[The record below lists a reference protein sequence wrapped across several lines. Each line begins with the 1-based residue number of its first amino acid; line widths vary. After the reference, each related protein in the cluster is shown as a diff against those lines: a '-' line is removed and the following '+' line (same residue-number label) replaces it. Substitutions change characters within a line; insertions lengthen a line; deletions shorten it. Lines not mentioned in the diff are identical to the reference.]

1 MISVESLNLNDFS
14 GDLNGAVDALLKA
27 ESTEDS
33 KHHAEILAATL
44 DKAGVRYLSDVV
56 QKLLKSA
63 TNKKSGDERQSACI
77 AFLSLFKR
85 AKVHG
90 GLEVFYIGT
99 LPTLLDLVADK
110 GEAVKDAAQSAID
123 ALISL
128 VNPYSITSLL
138 ENIWSLTS
146 SSSAKWKSKS
156 MALQIITKLVKSGG
170 PLWRGRFAEHLGE
183 IVPHLEAAMHDTKS
197 EVSSAAKKCSMAVC
211 SLLQNPDIL
220 PHVPSLVSAMQS
232 STAVPALIKQLS
244 STTFVAE
251 VDGPCLAVLVPLLGR
266 ALKEKSM
273 ETIRMTVIVIGNLVK
288 LVRDPRVAA
297 RYLGDLFPG
306 VTNIKEGAAFPEV
319 RAFAATT
326 HKIMV
331 SAGASSSN
339 PEASRSR
346 PEEVI
351 HACEVFNRL
360 LTAEGVTTVVAAP
373 KIEEDDLI
381 AITLKYISDMIVDL
395 AYDRDFER
403 SKWVDLTIA
412 PYLQHFLQGKR
423 DEANKVAQETLD
435 VFLEIDKKANASTLN
450 EYEDDGEELCRTDF
464 SLAYGGLLLLNHTTL
479 RIVRGRRYGICAG
492 NGKGKSTL
500 LKALR
505 DGKVEGFPTQDQLR
519 TIMVEHALQG
529 EDASLS
535 IGDYVA
541 SDPNLKGLAREKITE
556 ALESVGFSQEKQN
569 DPVGSL
575 SGGWKMKLELGRAMC
590 IGADV
595 LLLDEPTNHLD
606 VPSVQWLEN
615 WLVENNTTIL
625 TVSHDSGFL
634 DAVCTDIMHYEDRRL
649 VYYKG
654 NLSAFVAQVPAA
666 QAYYTLEATS
676 IKFSFPPPGSL
687 MGVRSNTRAIMKLKD
702 CVFAYP
708 NTPRPQ
714 LNGVSCALSLS
725 SRVGILGPNGAGKS
739 TLIKL
744 ITGETVPQTGSV
756 YKHPNLRV
764 GYVAQHA
771 FHHIEQHLEKTPIG
785 YIQWRYAQG
794 YDREVL
800 EKETRVLTDE
810 DKKMF
815 DTPIVGKT
823 GEARYLERIMGRQ
836 KLKKSY
842 QYDVKWKGLP
852 HKMNVWLPREL
863 LIDSGFS
870 KLVQQFDDFEASRE
884 GAGQRDNKA
893 ELIRK
898 MLEDLGLDGDI
909 AQYNEISGL
918 SGGQKVKVVV
928 AAAMYNNPQILIL
941 DEPTNFLDRES
952 VGGLATA
959 INTWTGAVCVIS
971 HNLEFV
977 HAVCPEIWNVDAGVL
992 SIEGKAA
999 EIEDA
1004 PEEKKGPKPGSKAA
1018 SRAAS
1023 AAASAANSAA
1033 TSATED
1039 SGSSV
1044 PKPKKKKKM
1053 SRNEVKA
1060 QEERRRQ
1067 RTLRFLS
1074 DSTINER
1081 EPDTESD

>member
-1 MISVESLNLNDFS
+1 MISLETLSLQDYTTGITTSLES
-14 GDLNGAVDALLKA
+14 LLKA
-27 ESTEDS
+27 ESAEDCR
-33 KHHAEILAATL
+33 HHAEVLAATL
-44 DKAGVRYLSDVV
+44 DKAGVRS
-56 QKLLKSA
+56 LKPVLQTLQTAA
-63 TNKKSGDERQSACI
+63 TNKKSGYERESACI
-77 AFLSLFKR
+77 GLSSLFRR
-85 AKVHG
+85 AKLHG
-90 GLEVFYIGT
+90 GLEVFYIDT
-99 LPTLLDLVADK
+99 LPILLDLVADK
-110 GEAVKDAAQSAID
+110 GDVVKEAAQTAID
-123 ALISL
+123 DLVALL
-128 VNPYSITSLL
+128 NPFAIMTLL
-138 ENIWSLTS
+138 ENAWSVTN

-156 MALQIITKLVKSGG
+156 TGLQIITKLVKSGG
-170 PLWRGRFAEHLGE
+170 PLWRARFSEHLGE
-183 IVPHLEAAMHDTKS
+183 MVPHLETAMHDTKS
-197 EVSSAAKKCSMAVC
+197 EVANAAKKCSLAVC

-220 PHVPSLVSAMQS
+220 PHVPALVSAMQS
-232 STAVPALIKQLS
+232 PTAVSALIKQLS

-251 VDGPCLAVLVPLLGR
+251 VDGPCLAVLVPLLSR

-297 RYLGDLFPG
+297 RYLGEVFPG

-326 HKIMV
+326 HQIMV

-339 PEASRSR
+339 PESNRSR
-346 PEEVI
+346 PEEII

-360 LTAEGVTTVVAAP
+360 LAAEGVATIVAAP

-381 AITLKYISDMIVDL
+381 ATSLKYVADMVVDL
-395 AYDRDFER
+395 AYDRDFDK

-412 PYLQHFLQGKR
+412 PYIQHYLQGKR
-423 DEANKVAQETLD
+423 EEANKVAEEALE
-435 VFLEIDKKANASTLN
+435 VYLEIDKKANANTLN

-505 DGKVEGFPTQDQLR
+505 DGKVEGYPTQDQLR

-529 EDASLS
+529 EDASLP
-535 IGDYVA
+535 IGDFVA
-541 SDPNLKGLAREKITE
+541 SDPNLKNVSRERVTE
-556 ALESVGFSQEKQN
+556 ALESVGFSAEKQK

-575 SGGWKMKLELGRAMC
+575 SGGWKMKLELGRAML

-634 DAVCTDIMHYEDRRL
+634 DAVCTDIVHYEDRRL

-654 NLSAFVAQVPAA
+654 NLSQFVARVPAA
-666 QAYYTLEATS
+666 QAYYTLEATT
-676 IKFSFPPPGSL
+676 IKFTFPPPGSL

-744 ITGETVPQTGSV
+744 ITGETTPQSGSV

-800 EKETRVLTDE
+800 EKETRVLTEE
-810 DKKMF
+810 DQKMF
-815 DTPIVGKT
+815 DTPIIGKT
-823 GEARYLERIMGRQ
+823 GEKRFLERIMGRQ

-842 QYDVKWKGLP
+842 QYEIKWKGLA
-852 HKMNVWLPREL
+852 HKSNVWLPRDQ
-863 LIDSGFS
+863 LIEAGFS

-884 GAGQRDNKA
+884 GAGQRENKA

-959 INTWTGAVCVIS
+959 INSWTGAVCVIS

-992 SIEGKAA
+992 TIEGKAA
-999 EIEDA
+999 QIEDV
-1004 PEEKKGPKPGSKAA
+1004 EEKKVPKPGSRAA

-1039 SGSSV
+1039 SASSV

-1060 QEERRRQ
+1060 QEERRRL

-1074 DSTINER
+1074 DSTIKER
-1081 EPDTESD
+1081 EPDTDSD